1 MTFDSGER
9 GALPAP
15 WRRVYLD
22 RAVGFV
28 PLSAAAVMGALAIAS
43 FSASGCNSRPLSG
56 ADGGAGVDGTAGR
69 GGAAGDLAGA
79 GAAGGFAGAPVAGG
93 GGAGTAGGGGNA
105 GASGWPAT
113 LRLVNAGT
121 SDVVLPEQLA
131 PTCGFSISAA
141 AVGAASQPTSVTPP
155 DSWCDCDRC
164 AAAGR
169 RLCDASNPLC
179 NGPPTKL
186 VAGAHLD
193 FLWDGRVA
201 VIAASP
207 PSGSTCPVSCDHWE
221 AVAAGTYV
229 FTIDTLS
236 GSFTAQ
242 ATLPAA
248 SGVVLV
254 TINN

>member
-1 MTFDSGER
+1 
-9 GALPAP
+9 
-15 WRRVYLD
+15 
-22 RAVGFV
+22 
-28 PLSAAAVMGALAIAS
+28 MGALAIAS
-43 FSASGCNSRPLSG
+43 FSASGCNSRRLPG
-56 ADGGAGVDGTAGR
+56 AGGAGGEAGVGGAAGR

-79 GAAGGFAGAPVAGG
+79 GAAGGFAGAPVAGV
-93 GGAGTAGGGGNA
+93 GGAGTAGGGGGNA

-121 SDVVLPEQLA
+121 SDVVLPELLD

-141 AVGAASQPTSVTPP
+141 ATSAGAGAAQPTSATPP

-164 AAAGR
+164 GATGR
-169 RLCDASNPLC
+169 RLCDVSDPIC
-179 NGPPTKL
+179 NGAPTTL

-193 FLWDGRVA
+193 VVWDGRVA
-201 VIAASP
+201 VIAGPP
-207 PSGSTCPVSCDHWE
+207 PSGSTCPVNCDHWE
-221 AVAAGTYV
+221 NVAAGSTT

-236 GSFTAQ
+236 GSFTAE

-248 SGVVLV
+248 SGIVLL